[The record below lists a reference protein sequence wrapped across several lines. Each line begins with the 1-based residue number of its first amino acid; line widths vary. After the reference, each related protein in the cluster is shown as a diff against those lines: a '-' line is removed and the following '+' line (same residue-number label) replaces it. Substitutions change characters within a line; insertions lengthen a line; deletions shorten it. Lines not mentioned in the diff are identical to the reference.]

1 MKIIYCA
8 NCDDL
13 HYENEDCQ
21 PYEPASSDQWTGYE
35 LTDQETA
42 VPVDLKTWIHV
53 NTRKF

>member
-21 PYEPASSDQWTGYE
+21 PYEPAGSDQWTGYE
-35 LTDQETA
+35 LTDQETSS
-42 VPVDLKTWIHV
+42 
-53 NTRKF
+53 